1 MKTGEKKR
9 IVVTHPAYILSRY
22 IKKWSILNFYYKEG
36 LIELNDH
43 YYVSEQLAAVNG
55 LKWRYM
61 KEEDK
66 EMKQPKKAT
75 RANKELMSRNG
86 LVADNWMVVSEDKEK
101 LVVISKRSQKK
112 RTLMK

>member
-1 MKTGEKKR
+1 
-9 IVVTHPAYILSRY
+9 
-22 IKKWSILNFYYKEG
+22 
-36 LIELNDH
+36 
-43 YYVSEQLAAVNG
+43 
-55 LKWRYM
+55 
-61 KEEDK
+61 
-66 EMKQPKKAT
+66 MKQPKKPT